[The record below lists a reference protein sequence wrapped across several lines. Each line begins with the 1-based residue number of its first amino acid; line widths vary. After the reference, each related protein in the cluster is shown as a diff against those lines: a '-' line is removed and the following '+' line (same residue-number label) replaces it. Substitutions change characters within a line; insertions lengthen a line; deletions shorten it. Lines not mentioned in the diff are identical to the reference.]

1 MAHHAF
7 GWQHAAGHIQ
17 IVGDRQQR
25 ADIDA
30 VGFGAFGQPRI
41 PVGGRRQLLG
51 IKPALGTGGHDHGVL
66 HLLRLDQPQH
76 FGAEIVAPV
85 RPAQAAARDGPAAQV
100 DAFDARGIHPDFAVR
115 HRRRQAGNQRRI
127 QLERHR
133 LRPARHIE
141 IGAQRGQHGGTV
153 QPQDA
158 IIIDAG
164 HIGQAG
170 IDARQHI
177 SLRRAA
183 IGHIQIETRG
193 KQRHQLLRDRRITL
207 ERIHRRHHAIGNAG
221 LPQIAE
227 PGAQQGSFP
236 GIQPAGQD
244 QRIEAIIFLGARQ
257 HIRQRR
263 GRPRCQRIQIRLN
276 DLLVVDYVEPENPV
290 ADPGRPGRRLSRGTF
305 ALQGHDPESKVSY
318 KNILVKPLPDN
329 LPDYPDGPVRFDAVD
344 EQIVK
349 LGTANFPLVDFHTHL
364 KGGLTLEGVLQH
376 MFKTGLN
383 HGVAVNCGVGF
394 AITNDAGVD
403 DFLKSLAGQPVFVG
417 MQAEGREW
425 PKLFSP
431 ATVARFDYVFTDS
444 MTIFDHRGKRARL
457 WINDEVEIPD
467 KQAFMEHLVD
477 TIVKILNEE
486 PVDIY
491 VNPTFLPEI
500 IAREYDALWTPERM
514 QRVVDAAKKNGVA
527 IELNSRYRLP
537 GLQFVKLAKK
547 AGLKFTL
554 GTNNSDSNLG
564 RDEFGLEMITACG
577 LTYKDFWMPKPEGQK
592 PIQTKRTP

>member
-1 MAHHAF
+1 MNTF
-7 GWQHAAGHIQ
+7 KLQWCCVCLTGLLNLGAAGWAAEDSDGWIPLFDGKTLEGWKASENQGGFKVVDGAITFDGKRSHLFY
-17 IVGDRQQR
+17 VGKVRN
-25 ADIDA
+25 ADFKNFEFKADVRTTPLA
-30 VGFGAFGQPRI
+30 NSGLYFHTEYQEKDFPKKGF
-41 PVGGRRQLLG
+41 
-51 IKPALGTGGHDHGVL
+51 
-66 HLLRLDQPQH
+66 
-76 FGAEIVAPV
+76 E
-85 RPAQAAARDGPAAQV
+85 AQV
-100 DAFDARGIHPDFAVR
+100 ANTH
-115 HRRRQAGNQRRI
+115 
-127 QLERHR
+127 
-133 LRPARHIE
+133 
-141 IGAQRGQHGGTV
+141 
-153 QPQDA
+153 
-158 IIIDAG
+158 
-164 HIGQAG
+164 
-170 IDARQHI
+170 
-177 SLRRAA
+177 
-183 IGHIQIETRG
+183 
-193 KQRHQLLRDRRITL
+193 
-207 ERIHRRHHAIGNAG
+207 
-221 LPQIAE
+221 
-227 PGAQQGSFP
+227 
-236 GIQPAGQD
+236 
-244 QRIEAIIFLGARQ
+244 LGAGGYMEMKKTGSLYG
-257 HIRQRR
+257 IRNLNKSVVKDHEWFTVRVSVR
-263 GRPRCQRIQIRLN
+263 GQRIQIRLN

-318 KNILVKPLPDN
+318 KHILVKPLPDN

-364 KGGLTLEGVLQH
+364 KGGLTLDGVLQH

-444 MTIFDHRGKRARL
+444 MTIFDHRGQRARL
-457 WINDEVEIPD
+457 WMNDEVEIPD

-500 IAREYDALWTPERM
+500 IAKEYDALWTPERM

-537 GLQFVKLAKK
+537 GLPFVKLAKK